1 MVLSSRSNWGTV
13 ALQLHARERRYPDL
27 VGFRDQYTLS
37 SNKNTTASKDEER
50 LLLPSCPSIEFAG
63 GDVLSTSSA
72 FGKEVMDKRDVGEA
86 IARSVAVAMIAFCDA
101 G

>member
-1 MVLSSRSNWGTV
+1 MSSVPPLPKALKARRRRLAQYSALWVDELS
-13 ALQLHARERRYPDL
+13 
-27 VGFRDQYTLS
+27 
-37 SNKNTTASKDEER
+37 EER

-72 FGKEVMDKRDVGEA
+72 FGKEVMDNRDVSDE